1 MNVTDLI
8 MFLLSGADQRKVDR
22 QGSATVGKANRQR
35 RRMKEKE
42 RKRTTARNSGETW
55 PASERLLAEERVS
68 LDVATALRAL
78 AYQDKRAYAAATAR
92 VADQSRSAG
101 SRGSAER
108 LLADYLQSVVS
119 GAWHRGWQPVDLV
132 RVVSHQLSKRHVSL
146 AGDAIAAQMQHYIPS
161 SIDPR
166 WTFQLSDL
174 DAEVWW
180 RPDQNHLQAWAQAQ
194 CVEWSTVVSCALEVL
209 DLIAGLPDLEKLIPV
224 PGAGRPTGATAQ
236 PQRAAID
243 ERVLSRI
250 RALLAKAESS
260 TFPAEAETFTAGAQ
274 ALMARHSI
282 DHALLA
288 ALGQNSSEEPTGRR
302 IGIENPYAEPKAM
315 LLGVV
320 AEANRCRTVWSRDL
334 GFSTVIGFP
343 ADLDAVELLFTSLL
357 VQATTALMHAGS
369 GADGSG
375 RSRTRSFRQSFLTA
389 YASRIGQRL
398 AEATETQT
406 TKAATEPTGRNLLP
420 VLAARNEAVDD
431 AVAAM
436 FPEMTN
442 HVVGSV
448 TNRDGWFSGLSA
460 ADRAALHGNGELL
473 DE

>member
-1 MNVTDLI
+1 L
-8 MFLLSGADQRKVDR
+8 
-22 QGSATVGKANRQR
+22 
-35 RRMKEKE
+35 
-42 RKRTTARNSGETW
+42 
-55 PASERLLAEERVS
+55 
-68 LDVATALRAL
+68 
-78 AYQDKRAYAAATAR
+78 
-92 VADQSRSAG
+92 
-101 SRGSAER
+101 
-108 LLADYLQSVVS
+108 
-119 GAWHRGWQPVDLV
+119 
-132 RVVSHQLSKRHVSL
+132 
-146 AGDAIAAQMQHYIPS
+146 
-161 SIDPR
+161 
-166 WTFQLSDL
+166 QLSDL
-174 DAEVWW
+174 AAEVWW

-194 CVEWSTVVSCALEVL
+194 CVDWSTVVSCALEVL

-224 PGAGRPTGATAQ
+224 PGAGRSTGATTQ

-288 ALGQNSSEEPTGRR
+288 ALGQSSSEEPAGRR

-320 AEANRCRTVWSRDL
+320 AEANRCRTVWSCDL
-334 GFSTVIGFP
+334 GFSTAIGFP
-343 ADLDAVELLFTSLL
+343 ADLEAVELLFTSLL
-357 VQATTALMHAGS
+357 VQATTAMVHAGS
-369 GADGSG
+369 RTDDSS
-375 RSRTRSFRQSFLTA
+375 RSRTRSFRQAFLTA
-389 YASRIGQRL
+389 YGSRIGQRL

-406 TKAATEPTGRNLLP
+406 TRAATEPASRNLLP
-420 VLAARNEAVDD
+420 VLFARNEAVDE

-448 TNRDGWFSGLSA
+448 TNREGWFSGLSA
-460 ADRAALHGNGELL
+460 ADRAALHENGELL
-473 DE
+473 D

>member
-1 MNVTDLI
+1 
-8 MFLLSGADQRKVDR
+8 
-22 QGSATVGKANRQR
+22 
-35 RRMKEKE
+35 MKEKE
-42 RKRTTARNSGETW
+42 RKRATVRNLGETW
-55 PASERLLAEERVS
+55 PASEWLPIEERVW

-78 AYQDKRAYAAATAR
+78 AYDDRRAYAAASAR
-92 VADQSRSAG
+92 VADQSRSAK
-101 SRGSAER
+101 SRSTIER

-146 AGDAIAAQMQHYIPS
+146 AGDAIAAEMQHHIPS
-161 SIDPR
+161 SVDPR
-166 WTFQLSDL
+166 WTSQLSDL
-174 DAEVWW
+174 AVQVWW
-180 RPDQNHLQAWAQAQ
+180 RPGQNHLQAWAEAQ
-194 CVEWSTVVSCALEVL
+194 DVEWSTVVSCALEVL
-209 DLIAGLPDLEKLIPV
+209 DLIAGLPDLEKLIPI
-224 PGAGRPTGATAQ
+224 PGAGRLTDATAQ
-236 PQRAAID
+236 SHRAAID

-288 ALGQNSSEEPTGRR
+288 ALDQSSSEEPTGRR
-302 IGIENPYAEPKAM
+302 IEIDNPYEEPKAM

-334 GFSTVIGFP
+334 GFSTAIGFP
-343 ADLDAVELLFTSLL
+343 ADLEAVELLFTSLL
-357 VQATTALMHAGS
+357 VQATTAMMHAGS

-398 AEATETQT
+398 AETTGTQT
-406 TKAATEPTGRNLLP
+406 TRAATELAGQNLLP
-420 VLAARNEAVDD
+420 VLAARDEAVDD

-460 ADRAALHGNGELL
+460 ADRAALHENGELL
-473 DE
+473 DWGSLHKRV